1 MSHERRLWGAFGLLA
16 LAVVLAW
23 ANSLLVPFVYDDR
36 LEVVGNRTIQDL
48 SQWQLILGYNLSRPI
63 TIGSY
68 ALNHAVHGEQVL
80 GFHLVNVVLQVLN
93 AGLALI
99 AGRALAKLGGHARP
113 LWVGGLAAALW
124 ALHPLATESVTYIAG
139 RSELLAGG
147 FVLLGLWAW
156 SRWLAQGERALAALA
171 WACAALG
178 VLCKE
183 SAVVLPALMLATEW
197 LLAREGQGKQ
207 VKWLSYW
214 PGVAGLALFFGARIW
229 VYGSMTSLAE
239 PLRPLSVQIPTQGV
253 AWWLYAKLTLLPIGQ
268 SLFHGLPER
277 GWDGVAIGAAL
288 SWLALGIAALTQVKR
303 RPVLLFVLLWW
314 ALCLAPSSSVVAL
327 KETFAEHR
335 SYLALLGPALALA
348 WAVSS
353 WEKPVGRWASLGLC
367 VVLMGATHLRNRV
380 WSSEVSLWQDAVDKN
395 PVSAEAW
402 YALGDARR
410 LAKDPQGARKAYK
423 SAIRVNP
430 QYAQAWNN
438 LGLLEVEL
446 GGWDAAEDAW
456 KQALIQ
462 DTSYCP
468 AHNNLGKLYG
478 EQGRYQLAAVELNT
492 TLSKCPRDCTAHR
505 LLGELYQDR
514 LRDKRLA
521 VMHYE
526 AYLEIC
532 PSESWS
538 PEIRER
544 LTRLTW

>member
-1 MSHERRLWGAFGLLA
+1 MSNERRIWGVFGLLA

-48 SQWQLILGYNLSRPI
+48 SQWQLILGYNLSRPL

-68 ALNHAVHGEQVL
+68 ALNHAAHGEQLL
-80 GFHLVNVVLQVLN
+80 GFHLVNVALQVLN
-93 AGLALI
+93 AGLALL
-99 AGRALAKLGGHARP
+99 AGRALAQLSGHTRP
-113 LWVGGLAAALW
+113 LWVGGLAAGLW

-147 FVLLGLWAW
+147 FVLLGVWAW
-156 SRWLAQGERALAALA
+156 CRWLVEGERGQAVLA
-171 WACAALG
+171 WGCAALG
-178 VLCKE
+178 VLSKE
-183 SAVVLPALMLATEW
+183 SAVVLPALMLLSEW
-197 LLAREGQGKQ
+197 LLVRKGRVSL
-207 VKWLSYW
+207 VKWTSYW
-214 PGVAGLALFFGARIW
+214 PGIVGLLLFFGLRIW
-229 VYGSMTSLAE
+229 VYGSLTSLAE
-239 PLRPLSVQIPTQGV
+239 PLRPLAVQVPTQAV

-268 SLFHGLPER
+268 SLFHDLPER
-277 GWDGVAIGAAL
+277 GWNGVSIWACVAWIAMGIGAF
-288 SWLALGIAALTQVKR
+288 TQAKK
-303 RPVLLFVLLWW
+303 RPVILFSLLWW
-314 ALCLAPSSSVVAL
+314 GLCLAPSSSVVAL

-335 SYLALLGPALALA
+335 SYLALMGPALGLA
-348 WAVSS
+348 WAVGS
-353 WEKPVGRWASLGLC
+353 WEKQAGRWVTLC
-367 VVLMGATHLRNRV
+367 LCLCLMGTTHLRNRV

-395 PVSAEAW
+395 PGSAEAW

-410 LAKDPQGARKAYK
+410 LAKDLQGARKAYK
-423 SAIRVNP
+423 RAVKLRPDYS
-430 QYAQAWNN
+430 QAWNN

-456 KQALIQ
+456 KQALVQ
-462 DTSYCP
+462 NPSYCP

-505 LLGELYQDR
+505 LLGEVYQDR

-532 PSESWS
+532 PSQSWS